1 MGGKT
6 KDERYIL
13 KLYDMA
19 VERGDPMST
28 FNRNDVGAIIGF
40 SPKVVKTIC
49 TLLGQANFIRKESAE
64 EISLTRHGIALAEDL
79 KGHS

>member
-1 MGGKT
+1 MAGKT

-19 VERGDPMST
+19 TERGDPMST
-28 FNRNDVGAIIGF
+28 LNRNDVGASIGF

-49 TLLGQANFIRKESAE
+49 VLLGQANFIRKESAD
-64 EISLTRHGIALAEDL
+64 EISLTRHGISLVEDL
-79 KGHS
+79 KGIS

>member
-1 MGGKT
+1 MGKT

-19 VERGDPMST
+19 IDQGDPMT
-28 FNRNDVGAIIGF
+28 TMNRNDVGATIGF

-49 TLLGQANFIRKESAE
+49 TLLGQANFIRKEGPD
-64 EISLTRHGIALAEDL
+64 EISLTQQGVALAEDL
-79 KGHS
+79 KGL